1 METTETLMPKSSRQ
15 NPLTFYLRTLLYM
28 FMALIMRVVA
38 FAPLCALLLFPAGS
52 HWRWLAV
59 LCPVLLIFF
68 ILPLRFSFAQALVQV
83 GKERRFSFDRAT
95 AVQHYGEKL
104 AESLLHVL
112 HIVLWSIPLL
122 ALLGVVYYGLSQMG
136 FDKAFTAVD
145 TIGYTVTAVLAAVG
159 NFFIGI
165 FGGTAIVPNG
175 SIAEGL
181 TTLLVAAGIGLLI
194 LAWGV
199 MRNSA
204 YRYIWAYATQV
215 DKNPH
220 TEARRRLYGRRWK
233 QFWTAMLNLVLWAPA
248 LIVLF
253 VTVRGMF
260 SDITKALT
268 TAIITGQVNLPDLST
283 ALLPMIFAFFV
294 CYLPLLPVRRIITSL
309 FATRTMRKASAEGD
323 TLPAQELQTVD
334 TTASGAPIPTADS
347 QEDNGYTYVAPVAEM
362 PYAAQTETTVP
373 MEDEEQSYQ
382 PRPTD
387 TPAEPAQ
394 PVPVYTPTHTE
405 PKPEPTVIEPVAEQA
420 MVVAP
425 ELPIEEENMPE
436 PIAEVED
443 TREPE
448 PALEPEAESTPV
460 EEETVAAEDTDAP
473 TEADA
478 DEEPV
483 VDDELLGDAQ
493 AEEPDEAAADE
504 TFAPETVAT
513 PDEQPLPDAEEKR
526 TEE

>member
-1 METTETLMPKSSRQ
+1 MPR
-15 NPLTFYLRTLLYM
+15 NVTLLEAEDAKVAAYGCL
-28 FMALIMRVVA
+28 FADGFRRIDFTLFCSGNGLRLRSNPVRRAGMALVMRVVA

-181 TTLLVAAGIGLLI
+181 TTLLVAVGIGLLI

-253 VTVRGMF
+253 VTFRGMF

-309 FATRTMRKASAEGD
+309 FATRTMRRATARTAASSVPSPDEDPSYARVVSSDRYKMPNKSLARSADRKSQAFGTVLAD
-323 TLPAQELQTVD
+323 KRTLTPMQKGWQAFGKRFMQLLAMSLAAQAGVLL
-334 TTASGAPIPTADS
+334 PTAAYFH
-347 QEDNGYTYVAPVAEM
+347 QLPTYGILFNLVAVPLAGLLVPLFAAVLLVSLLPWVGSM
-362 PYAAQTETTVP
+362 PDTIRSLLSTRTLAP
-373 MEDEEQSYQ
+373 SCQSGKGFNAS
-382 PRPTD
+382 R
-387 TPAEPAQ
+387 
-394 PVPVYTPTHTE
+394 
-405 PKPEPTVIEPVAEQA
+405 
-420 MVVAP
+420 
-425 ELPIEEENMPE
+425 
-436 PIAEVED
+436 
-443 TREPE
+443 
-448 PALEPEAESTPV
+448 
-460 EEETVAAEDTDAP
+460 
-473 TEADA
+473 
-478 DEEPV
+478 
-483 VDDELLGDAQ
+483 
-493 AEEPDEAAADE
+493 
-504 TFAPETVAT
+504 
-513 PDEQPLPDAEEKR
+513 
-526 TEE
+526 